1 MRSVEDHQTI
11 VAGLITRR
19 EPITLPLADTLGLVL
34 ADDVLAPLSLPG
46 FDNSAMDG
54 YAVVAD
60 DVASATPEQP
70 VLLPVA
76 EDIPAGRTDPL
87 TLKPG
92 TAHRIMTGAPLPSGA
107 TAVVPVEATD
117 SDFSTATDT
126 VTIRSSAKPDQ
137 HIRHAGED
145 VTAGTTVLRAG
156 QVVTPAA
163 LGLAAALGLGE
174 LTVVPRQRVLVMST
188 GTELVAP
195 GTPLQPG
202 QIYESNAVMLAAAI
216 RDAGADV
223 VASPMAGD
231 DVEVFREVL
240 NDNLGEADLI
250 ITTGGVSAGAYEVVK
265 EALSCASDSLVDF
278 VKVAMQPGMPQG
290 AGTVNGTPIITLP
303 GNPVSALVSFEVF
316 IRAPLRTAMGIPNP
330 GRPRRTAVLTE
341 DLTSPRGK
349 RQFRR
354 GVLDAAAGT
363 VTGYGP
369 PASHHLRWLASAN
382 CLLEIGEED
391 IEVAAG
397 SQVQVWDLASAYR
410 AGLTA
415 RRIAAR
421 WPDAPTSNQAPRG
434 SWRWS
439 APPSRRCTPRVCRSS
454 ARALRSRPLGT
465 GIGGCVG
472 PGSRPPQ
479 PTPRSSG
486 IPRGWRP
493 PAQASSSLRQTG
505 LSASSRKRRPQP
517 NSALRQRRCRA
528 SASSFR
534 CSTRMSS
541 ALRSAAR

>member
-1 MRSVEDHQTI
+1 MRSVEDHQTV
-11 VAGLITRR
+11 VAGLVTRR
-19 EPITLPLADTLGLVL
+19 EPVTLPLADTLGLVL
-34 ADDVLAPLSLPG
+34 ADDVVAPLSLPG

-60 DVASATPEQP
+60 DIATATSERP

-92 TAHRIMTGAPLPSGA
+92 TAHRIMTGAPLPAGA

-117 SDFSTATDT
+117 GATDT
-126 VTIRSSAKPDQ
+126 VTIRSSAKPNQ
-137 HIRHAGED
+137 HIRRAGED
-145 VTAGTTVLRAG
+145 VTAGTTVLWAG
-156 QVVTPAA
+156 QLMTPAA

-174 LTVVPRQRVLVMST
+174 LTVIPRQRVLVMST

-202 QIYESNAVMLAAAI
+202 QIYESNAVMLAAAV
-216 RDAGADV
+216 RDAGAEV

-231 DVEVFREVL
+231 DVDVFRDVL
-240 NDNLGEADLI
+240 NRYTGQADLI

-265 EALSCASDSLVDF
+265 DALGGEVDF

-316 IRAPLRTAMGIPNP
+316 IRAPLRNAMGLPNP
-330 GRPRRTAVLTE
+330 ERPRRTAVLTE

-354 GVLDAAAGT
+354 GVLDADAGT

-382 CLLEIGEED
+382 CLLEIGEDD

-397 SQVQVWDLASAYR
+397 SQIQVWDLASAYR
-410 AGLTA
+410 
-415 RRIAAR
+415 
-421 WPDAPTSNQAPRG
+421 
-434 SWRWS
+434 
-439 APPSRRCTPRVCRSS
+439 
-454 ARALRSRPLGT
+454 
-465 GIGGCVG
+465 
-472 PGSRPPQ
+472 PG
-479 PTPRSSG
+479 
-486 IPRGWRP
+486 
-493 PAQASSSLRQTG
+493 
-505 LSASSRKRRPQP
+505 
-517 NSALRQRRCRA
+517 
-528 SASSFR
+528 
-534 CSTRMSS
+534 
-541 ALRSAAR
+541 